1 MQPFDPSSNPLNN
14 NEWSFPLLEIIHIA
28 SFALSV
34 GTIAIVD
41 LRLLGLGMRHQTA
54 AQLVKSTM
62 LWTAA
67 GIFLVVIS
75 GMLLVTTDPVNYFY
89 NPAFR
94 FKMACLVAAIL
105 YNYTVHLRVAMSRHS
120 ALSEKLAAVLSLA
133 LWLSV
138 VFGGIFYAFV

>member
-1 MQPFDPSSNPLNN
+1 MQAYDPSTNPLNG
-14 NEWSFPLLEIIHIA
+14 NEWSFPLLEVIHIA

-41 LRLLGLGMRHQTA
+41 LRLLGLGMRHRTS
-54 AQLVKSTM
+54 AQLIKDTE
-62 LWTAA
+62 LWTMW
-67 GIFLVVIS
+67 GILLAVMS
-75 GMLLVTTDPVNYFY
+75 GMVLVTTDPASYLY

-94 FKMACLVAAIL
+94 FKLACLVAAIA
-105 YNYTVHLRVAMSRHS
+105 YNYTVHLKIASSEHS
-120 ALSEKLAAVLSLA
+120 VLWGSLAGALSIA

>member
-1 MQPFDPSSNPLNN
+1 MYIYDPSSNPLNN

-41 LRLLGLGMRHQTA
+41 LRLLGLGMRHQTS
-54 AQLVKSTM
+54 AQLVRSTM
-62 LWTAA
+62 LWTVA
-67 GIFLVVIS
+67 GIFLVLIS
-75 GMLLVTTDPVNYFY
+75 GMLLVTTDPISYFY

-94 FKMACLVAAIL
+94 FKMACLLAAII
-105 YNYTVHLRVAMSRHS
+105 YNYTVHLRVAMSPHS
-120 ALSEKLAAVLSLA
+120 AFTGAVTGALSLG

-138 VFGGIFYAFV
+138 VFGGIFYAFI